1 MKLPVP
7 RIFIVCLLL
16 VWVPQDVWVWA
27 QQKQAKR
34 PGNQPQ
40 ELPALNQSLLGDKQ
54 KQAELLSFYEQYQ
67 HMPLQRDDT
76 LALYLAD
83 LDAVIAVSQK
93 QHINYPVRLMADC
106 RDSLRQDL
114 RELTL
119 NGVQAGYSFKQIA
132 ATNDAYLKEMFE
144 AYKKNYRSGWGYRRA
159 VPEFGRADYLKAIKT
174 IFTTIVTLKVN
185 AMPEEVKV
193 VVYGMRDGKFVASG
207 MGKTE
212 FIQPLESGAYI
223 VELSKPGY
231 QRKLKKVVLGKY
243 PKTITI
249 NEPLA
254 MQ

>member
-1 MKLPVP
+1 MKPTLP
-7 RIFIVCLLL
+7 RLCLVCLLL
-16 VWVPQDVWVWA
+16 LLVLVPGGARLLA
-27 QQKQAKR
+27 QQVLS
-34 PGNQPQ
+34 PQ
-40 ELPALNQSLLGDKQ
+40 TQDLRAFNLALQTDQQ
-54 KQAELLSFYEQYQ
+54 KQAELTSLYEQYQ
-67 HMPLQRDDT
+67 HSPLHRDDT

-114 RELTL
+114 RELTM
-119 NGVQAGYSFKQIA
+119 NGVQAGYSFKKIA

-144 AYKKNYRSGWGYRRA
+144 AYKNNYRTGWGYRKA

-193 VVYGMRDGKFVASG
+193 VVYSMQDCKFVASG

-243 PKTITI
+243 PKIITI